1 MEVIL
6 RTNES
11 IHTVNFQGTVEEYM
25 SEKHNLYKMLVGNG
39 EPSSTIIYRVNLFIT
54 TSGEIDLSIYP
65 EGTEVFIK
73 NPSGLLDF
81 VIVTKNGLMQA

>member
-25 SEKHNLYKMLVGNG
+25 REKYKLYKMLVGNG
-39 EPSSTIIYRVNLFIT
+39 EQSASIIYRVNLFIT
-54 TSGEIDLSIYP
+54 STGEIDLSIYP

-81 VIVTKNGLMQA
+81 VVVTTTGIMQV

>member
-11 IHTVNFQGTVEEYM
+11 IHTVNFHGTVEEYM
-25 SEKHNLYKMLVGNG
+25 SEKHKLYQLLVGNE
-39 EPSSTIIYRVNLFIT
+39 EPSTTIIYRVNLFIT
-54 TSGEIDLSIYP
+54 STGKIDLSIYP

-81 VIVTKNGLMQA
+81 VVVTKSGLMQA